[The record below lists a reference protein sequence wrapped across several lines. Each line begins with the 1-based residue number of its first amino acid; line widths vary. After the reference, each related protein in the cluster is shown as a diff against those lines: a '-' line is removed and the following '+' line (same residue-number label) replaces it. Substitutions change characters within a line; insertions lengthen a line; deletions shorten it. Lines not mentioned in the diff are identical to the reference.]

1 MSSFGKTLGRIF
13 RRDKEGESRQTAE
26 EPHLK
31 PPIIYLKALPLR
43 KLSDVETIK
52 EEVKSGNILIV
63 KVTPLVE
70 RNPDEVEK
78 VVDELCE
85 FTESVGGDIA
95 RLGEE
100 RIVICPSGVKIWR
113 EPPKNSIGG

>member
-1 MSSFGKTLGRIF
+1 MSSFGKALGKIF
-13 RRDKEGESRQTAE
+13 RKDKEE
-26 EPHLK
+26 EGKEPYLNH
-31 PPIIYLKALPLR
+31 PIIYLKALPLK

-52 EEVKSGNILIV
+52 REVKAGNILIV

-70 RNPDEVEK
+70 RSIEEVEK
-78 VVDELCE
+78 AVDELCE
-85 FTESVGGDIA
+85 FAENIGGDIA

-113 EPPKNSIGG
+113 ESPKDSVGG